1 MSWEAYAV
9 RFAHFAGP
17 RRVENF
23 LGGDPHD
30 GPMPF
35 DYFVFALRSGE
46 RAIVIDTGFDA
57 ATAAKRGRT
66 HLRCPSEGLAAIGI
80 DAGRVEDVVL
90 THLHYDHCGNQRLF
104 PAARFHLHEA
114 EMAYATGRCMTH
126 GLLRVG
132 YDPDDIAAT
141 VRRLFEDRLVFH
153 AGDAEIA
160 PGVTLHHV
168 GGHTRGQMVVRA
180 ETASGPLVIAS
191 DAVHFHENL
200 TRHLPFPGIVDV
212 AATLDGFRRAR
223 ALAGGEADRVI
234 PGHDPGTIARFPA
247 AGPGLEG
254 VVARLDA
261 VPRALA

>member
-1 MSWEAYAV
+1 
-9 RFAHFAGP
+9 
-17 RRVENF
+17 VENF

-35 DYFVFALRSGE
+35 DYFVFALKAGE

-57 ATAAKRGRT
+57 ATAARRGRQ
-66 HLRCPSEGLAAIGI
+66 HLRCPSVGLSAIGI
-80 DAGRVEDVVL
+80 ESARVEDVVL
-90 THLHYDHCGNQRLF
+90 THLHYDHCGNQGLF
-104 PAARFHLHEA
+104 PAARFHLQEA
-114 EMAYATGRCMTH
+114 EIAYATGRCMTH

-141 VRRLFEDRLVFH
+141 VRRLFEDRLVLH
-153 AGDAEIA
+153 AGTAEVA

-200 TRHLPFPGIVDV
+200 TRRLPFPAIVDV
-212 AATLDGFRRAR
+212 AATLDGFRTAA
-223 ALAGGEADRVI
+223 ALAGGDVSRVI
-234 PGHDPGTIARFPA
+234 PGHDPAILTRFPA
-247 AGPGLEG
+247 ATPELVG
-254 VVARLDA
+254 VVARLDLG
-261 VPRALA
+261 PRGL